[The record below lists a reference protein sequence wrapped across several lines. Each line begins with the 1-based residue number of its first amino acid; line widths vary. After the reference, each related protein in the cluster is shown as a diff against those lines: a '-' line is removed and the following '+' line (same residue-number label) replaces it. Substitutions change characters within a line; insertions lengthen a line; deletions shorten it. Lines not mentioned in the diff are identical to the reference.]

1 MPREAGGGATVADR
15 IAHGLA
21 TGLGT
26 GYGPIAPGTWGSLP
40 GLALAWLVERRL
52 GGWGVAGLAAIV
64 ALVGTWAADRTAR
77 RLGEH
82 DPGRIVVDEIAGQL
96 VTLCFLP
103 ATPQVLLAGFVLFRV
118 LDVVKPWP
126 ASRLEDLP
134 GGSGIMAD
142 DLMAGLYANLIL
154 QGLATLSPTLLGVA

>member
-1 MPREAGGGATVADR
+1 MPREAGGDATVADR

-21 TGLGT
+21 TGLGA

-77 RLGEH
+77 RLGED
-82 DPGRIVVDEIAGQL
+82 DPQRIVVDEIAGQL

-103 ATPQVLLAGFVLFRV
+103 ATPQVLLTGFVLFRV